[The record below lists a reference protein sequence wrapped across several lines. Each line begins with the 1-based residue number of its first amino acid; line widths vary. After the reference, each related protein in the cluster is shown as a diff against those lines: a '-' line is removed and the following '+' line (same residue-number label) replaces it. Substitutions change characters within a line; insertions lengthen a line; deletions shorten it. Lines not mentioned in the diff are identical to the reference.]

1 MKHVP
6 ADILQDLRPL
16 RVWSLVV
23 TVFGDVV
30 MREGTDLSPPPLWT
44 GHLMALLADLGV
56 EPGPARTALSRLVT
70 SGLLVRRK
78 VGRNTF
84 HSLEKSAASEFAA
97 AADRIY
103 GRAPRRPLDH
113 LWLAAIDRCE
123 DRSAARA
130 ALEARDFRF
139 IGAATAIGPAH
150 ANAPVLELQPGA
162 LVASL
167 SATKT
172 LAPIVG
178 SSWRLEELRAAY
190 RSGMRD
196 ISACR
201 GAVFAPRVALAAR
214 VALVHVMRRIILR
227 DPDLPA
233 AVLPV
238 GWEGPA
244 ARAAFV
250 SALNELREPSEL
262 YIRQSNFR
270 EGLQG
275 CGR

>member
-1 MKHVP
+1 MNLSP
-6 ADILQDLRPL
+6 ADILGDARPL

-30 MREGTDLSPPPLWT
+30 MGEGTDLGPPPLWT

-56 EPGPARTALSRLVT
+56 EPGPARTALSRLVA
-70 SGLLVRRK
+70 SGVLVRRK
-78 VGRNTF
+78 IGRNTF
-84 HSLEKSAASEFAA
+84 HSLEKSAAAEFAA

-123 DRSAARA
+123 DRPTARA
-130 ALEARDFRF
+130 ALERQGFRF
-139 IGAATAIGPAH
+139 IGPTAALGPAH
-150 ANAPVLELQPGA
+150 AGVPAIAPPDGA

-167 SATKT
+167 PATKT
-172 LAPIVG
+172 MAPVVG
-178 SSWRLEELRAAY
+178 SLWRLDELQRAYA
-190 RSGMRD
+190 RGMRD

-201 GAVFAPRVALAAR
+201 GTVFAPRSALAAR
-214 VALVHVMRRIILR
+214 VALVHIMRRVILR
-227 DPDLPA
+227 DPDLPE

-244 ARAAFV
+244 TRAAFV
-250 SALNELREPSEL
+250 AALRELREPSEL
-262 YIRQSNFR
+262 YLAQSGFR
-270 EGLQG
+270 AS
-275 CGR
+275 